1 MTQYPNISLQKSFEK
16 YDWYVL
22 IDDCRIIVDNHQL
35 IIPKGFTTD
44 FASVPQFLWWLIPPH
59 CRAAMPSIV
68 HDYTCQYAI
77 WPRKECDLVFKQ
89 LLIEANVPKWQ
100 YLLMFW
106 FVRLLGWTR
115 YNKQYE

>member
-1 MTQYPNISLQKSFEK
+1 MTTYPIIPIIKSDEK
-16 YDWYVL
+16 YDWYEL
-22 IDDCRIIVDNHQL
+22 IDDCQFNDL
-35 IIPKGFTTD
+35 IIPRGFKTD

-59 CRAAMPSIV
+59 CKAAMPSVI

-89 LLIEANVPKWQ
+89 LLAQASVPRWQ

-106 FVRLLGWTR
+106 FVRMLGWTR
-115 YNKQYE
+115 YGKQYQ